1 MQIFDIILYNVVVQ
15 PAVDA
20 TLDATSIGSFDL
32 AFKVLQ
38 DSKKR
43 IAKIALRSEA

>member
-1 MQIFDIILYNVVVQ
+1 M
-15 PAVDA
+15 

-32 AFKVLQ
+32 TFKVLQ

-43 IAKIALRSEA
+43 IAKIALRSEGVSSAIKED